1 MSPPARKATWTILQ
15 LWPAFRQ
22 IWPHLRPS
30 QAELSTREQVRDLL
44 VNRVRYLYLRDDLEP
59 GYRRGQTIERAWLP
73 MLASERDPEVTRSL
87 QKQLYRLRFN
97 MANIQRALGNF
108 RQSREL
114 DEEVLAG
121 QRELLGENHPHT
133 LQSRSSLAADLRALG
148 QYQEALTLDR
158 TTYDSWANRSG
169 FGEDYAG
176 TLMAANNLALS
187 SLVNGDFRDALRRDR
202 QTLKRRSSLYRSSG
216 HPLVLNS
223 EIQVARDLL
232 RPAVTGRPPAPWV
245 R

>member
-1 MSPPARKATWTILQ
+1 MDDPQ

-44 VNRVRYLYLRDDLEP
+44 VDRVRYLYLRDDLEP

-202 QTLKRRSSLYRSSG
+202 QTLKRRSSLYRLRA
-216 HPLVLNS
+216 PVVLNS
-223 EIQVARDLL
+223 GTAS
-232 RPAVTGRPPAPWV
+232 PAT
-245 R
+245 